1 MMTIW
6 ERRIRHIDRGVKPT
20 AVARLGLRGR
30 LLKAKTKKLRGLP
43 SRNLPIELVLE
54 RLSIKFEDQKTSGP
68 DVVGRADRLRRA
80 EMHERLIERKRR
92 QRSAARRRARPSVED
107 TCIYLWRRRLDWLRG
122 VESAANNMDECG
134 CPIET
139 PTLQSG
145 AKGSHSTH
153 KGRTR

>member
-68 DVVGRADRLRRA
+68 DVVGRADRLRP
-80 EMHERLIERKRR
+80 RLSGRPAGRPDSRIPSSIS
-92 QRSAARRRARPSVED
+92 RSARNAPQCSR
-107 TCIYLWRRRLDWLRG
+107 
-122 VESAANNMDECG
+122 M
-134 CPIET
+134 ET
-139 PTLQSG
+139 QIRVLAIT
-145 AKGSHSTH
+145 
-153 KGRTR
+153 